1 MELEKAKDLFLTG
14 TKLLTKKKFLEAIKY
29 FENSL
34 EIIPDRPS
42 TLRNLLICYINL
54 DDFENSKKYLKLLI
68 INKSNDRD
76 NLSLL
81 INVFKKK
88 ELVKDLKDFIENIE
102 EEIEIKQIIKIQK
115 NLIIPKLFK
124 SEEQIKNIR
133 QKLEKC
139 VDEYLQN
146 QNLEKHKL
154 SNEILYSPKFNLSYD
169 EYNNKNLFKKLT
181 QLTRNIYPELK
192 IVDRKVKKIKNQKI
206 KIGFISEY
214 LTDHTIGKLNFGLI
228 NKLNKKIFNVVIF
241 HSSLTKKGLVLDNLI
256 KLENKGLIKNI
267 FLSKFF
273 EEGRIQIEK
282 ENLDILYFTDIGM
295 SQDLYYYSYIKNANI
310 QLTSWGH
317 PITTGN
323 EAINY
328 FLSSNLLET
337 ENSISNY
344 SEKLLLSKYLP
355 MYFYKPQIK
364 KKLGLGEMTN
374 QNIYSCSQSLFK
386 FHPKFDLIL
395 ANILKK
401 DKKAQI
407 YLIKDINSILYPNL
421 LDRFKNNNVIDLD
434 RVSFLD
440 PMNLE
445 EFINFTGRSSVL
457 LDPLFFGSGNSFH
470 ESMFYGTPT
479 VTLTTNY
486 LKSRIVNGAY
496 KQMKIENPPVVSSE
510 DDYVNLCIEIANM
523 DKNKTLDIK
532 NYFKTQAE
540 KFLFENIHFVDD
552 FENIMKNLVN

>member
-54 DDFENSKKYLKLLI
+54 DDLENSKKYLKLLI

-88 ELVKDLKDFIENIE
+88 ELAKDLKDFIENIE

-115 NLIIPKLFK
+115 DLIIPKLFK

-256 KLENKGLIKNI
+256 KLEKKGLIKNI

-364 KKLGLGEMTN
+364 KKLSLGEMTN

-479 VTLTTNY
+479 VTLPTNY

-510 DDYVNLCIEIANM
+510 EDYVNLCIEIANM